1 MGLSFFGSHIWQYY
15 TYYQGPCSLEIQI
28 LKYCTYYMYYY
39 GSRFFWKSY
48 LTILHIL
55 HILPGVL
62 GFWKFRIC
70 HITHITCITMGLSF
84 LGSQICQYYTY
95 YTYYQGSL
103 FFINSNIAI
112 LHILHVLPWVSLFL
126 EVIFD
131 NITHITR
138 GPWFLEIQNLQ
149 YYTYYM
155 YYHGSLFFGKSNLA
169 ILHILHILPGV
180 LGFYKLKYCNITHI
194 TCITMGLSF
203 SEVKFGNITHI
214 TFHYNPPR
222 ALSPPHNKPLLQ

>member
-1 MGLSFFGSHIWQYY
+1 MIYFETTPDQLTEW
-15 TYYQGPCSLEIQI
+15 P
-28 LKYCTYYMYYY
+28 KD
-39 GSRFFWKSY
+39 SRDR
-48 LTILHIL
+48 LR
-55 HILPGVL
+55 V
-62 GFWKFRIC
+62 
-70 HITHITCITMGLSF
+70 
-84 LGSQICQYYTY
+84 
-95 YTYYQGSL
+95 L

-131 NITHITR
+131 NITHITHITR

-203 SEVKFGNITHI
+203 FGSEIWQYYTYYTYYIPLQPTTCPISTPQQASTLFVAQLNLQYSSEIEIHVKLNYKLCPSMGKVED
-214 TFHYNPPR
+214 R
-222 ALSPPHNKPLLQ
+222 SG